1 MRIAYS
7 FAGEGMGHAARTS
20 VIGPLLQQRHDV
32 VYFMPD
38 AIREFVV
45 SRMGEGRYERI
56 LHFFFEKKGE
66 RVRLFASIFSTI
78 PLLAR
83 FPFEMIRLVE
93 RLRALKID
101 AVISDFDPFLPWAA
115 RMAAIPVLQINHPGI
130 VQRVLRPRPIAL
142 ITALATRMLEGP
154 WNERIHISF
163 YDGDAGPI
171 LRDGIFAHPVRDD
184 GPVLVNL
191 KDCLRPVVLPILDS
205 MGLRYRLVPGPHV
218 NFEEALAA
226 CSFVLSTAGHQMIA
240 ESIALNKPILVIPQR
255 GQWEQQL
262 NAEMVEKTGK
272 GKSTSVERLR
282 VDLPDF
288 KLHLERYR
296 SHRVPAC
303 FTITDDRKSILR
315 RIEAFLTR
323 YRGQKIRTAFA
334 PRPRALRALRS

>member
-115 RMAAIPVLQINHPGI
+115 RMAGIPSPADQPPGN
-130 VQRVLRPRPIAL
+130 RPARLETSPYRLDHRFGNPHAGRALEREDTHLVLRWRRWSDPARWNLRTSRP
-142 ITALATRMLEGP
+142 
-154 WNERIHISF
+154 
-163 YDGDAGPI
+163 
-171 LRDGIFAHPVRDD
+171 
-184 GPVLVNL
+184 
-191 KDCLRPVVLPILDS
+191 
-205 MGLRYRLVPGPHV
+205 
-218 NFEEALAA
+218 
-226 CSFVLSTAGHQMIA
+226 
-240 ESIALNKPILVIPQR
+240 
-255 GQWEQQL
+255 
-262 NAEMVEKTGK
+262 
-272 GKSTSVERLR
+272 
-282 VDLPDF
+282 
-288 KLHLERYR
+288 
-296 SHRVPAC
+296 
-303 FTITDDRKSILR
+303 
-315 RIEAFLTR
+315 
-323 YRGQKIRTAFA
+323 
-334 PRPRALRALRS
+334 